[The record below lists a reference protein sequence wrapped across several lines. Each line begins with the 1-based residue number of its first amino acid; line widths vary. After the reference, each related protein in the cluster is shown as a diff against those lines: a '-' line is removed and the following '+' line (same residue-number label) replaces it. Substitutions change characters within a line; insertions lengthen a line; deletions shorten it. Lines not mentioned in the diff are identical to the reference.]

1 MKLIKIKNYNLGLL
15 KNKKTNAL
23 VFFFFI
29 LLVTNACEPDPKMIS
44 YGSNDF
50 GQLGFENTSWDD
62 RPLHEGYFHSWAGE
76 NFSLVHKIS
85 WDDYGTQ
92 VNELVCRGDNDL
104 GQCDL
109 PPELNEWINL
119 YGFNQWGN
127 KVDLGFNHGIA
138 AIDTTSYQW
147 LPNQNWL
154 VSWGD
159 NTYGQLD
166 FPEILDT
173 TIILQMIAGGNHNIA
188 LIGDTVTLD
197 TANAWG
203 YNLIDTVN
211 LRLVSW
217 GDNQYGQCD
226 VPQSVQNIS
235 DDIDPTSF
243 RVYAGGNHNVIV
255 YDSLGTN
262 KMVAWGDNQYG
273 QCETLSENQLNG
285 PNFLL
290 NQGGAPGGP
299 PAYIDQIYCG
309 YNHNVAILYNPN
321 EDISNNQN
329 NDIDSLY
336 ILDFEDNYYYYY
348 YSYLA
353 ARPVTLVAWGD
364 NTYGQCDIPDVDGL
378 IEGFDAGGYHN
389 NIAFKTNHIWTPE
402 SSTFPYRDIIG
413 WGMNDH
419 GQNDFPIRYY
429 VNTNTAPSYGPGPGG
444 PGDSPPE
451 ITLGGRHSLVR
462 GAQVYRSPNIDFN
475 FPEQFTGSLGDTVF
489 QTLTIQNIGPDTVV
503 IDSVVLFG
511 EENTIASAPPF
522 YHNFSDPE
530 TLFFE
535 DDLSFEIY
543 CIYDTS
549 HNNTEYAYMNI
560 YNKGWWEDSTQIN
573 LSSYFAPQVSV
584 DNNFNVFRGGFG
596 ETVYQPLLI
605 RNDGVDTVIIDSIII
620 QQYLNG
626 DEPPNF
632 QTGFSYETLG
642 EESYILPNDS
652 IQIYF
657 SATFNY
663 LSQISFNGNIRIY
676 LRTYNSVVLS
686 YSISA
691 MRYLGV
697 GENLAISN
705 YYEFS
710 NIYYCEGPQLS
721 SSIDNVFRLIDLG
734 TNQNVTNVHYFDFGA
749 LDTSSSIG
757 YIGEIDSLAN
767 HFEGNDFF
775 ISLLATQICDNQ
787 TELFVN
793 QDKLIIFRDNWFD
806 RIFPPHV
813 ESVVINH
820 RQEITYADT
829 FNYDIV
835 TSKIQMAID
844 DCGINC
850 LSGSA
855 LTIDPNLLEI
865 EISTGEVVV
874 DTLTIQNT
882 VPYELSFNMN
892 AVSGTD
898 NLVSVSFSDMSSM
911 GGIMSEMRI
920 PLDTVFSPV
929 TFSFWF
935 KPSISNWSDGPDL
948 PYTTFISPQG
958 DGDSNIWEIILD
970 DNLFFPRIGW
980 KDGDTYVLSE
990 SEVLPVFWYHVA
1002 FVHDLNNQTLGLYLN
1017 GVLEGS
1023 FTVSSDLYT
1032 GTGLGVNTSG
1042 FTGYQGRL
1050 AQLSI
1055 WNSALSNTQVQSI
1068 YDAGVNV
1075 DLVGDELEL
1084 PEDGL
1089 LGYWKIN
1096 ENNGDLA
1103 FDYSGGDRHAQ
1114 LIATD
1119 WDYELIESD
1128 IQWLSILVGSDQDI
1142 GPNETSIALVNI
1154 NATELEPGAYSGLI
1168 SLNPSFS
1175 PYDIFTSVRLVVTE
1189 ELGLTDNTLPRS
1201 FALHQNYP
1209 NPFNPITTIRFEL
1222 PEVSNV
1228 SIKVHDVLGNEVYR
1242 NILSQKEA
1250 GIHSVKWNAKNSNGE
1265 SVSAGVYF
1273 YSLKAGESFLK
1284 TKKMILL
1291 K

>member
-1 MKLIKIKNYNLGLL
+1 
-15 KNKKTNAL
+15 
-23 VFFFFI
+23 
-29 LLVTNACEPDPKMIS
+29 
-44 YGSNDF
+44 
-50 GQLGFENTSWDD
+50 
-62 RPLHEGYFHSWAGE
+62 
-76 NFSLVHKIS
+76 
-85 WDDYGTQ
+85 
-92 VNELVCRGDNDL
+92 
-104 GQCDL
+104 
-109 PPELNEWINL
+109 
-119 YGFNQWGN
+119 
-127 KVDLGFNHGIA
+127 
-138 AIDTTSYQW
+138 
-147 LPNQNWL
+147 
-154 VSWGD
+154 
-159 NTYGQLD
+159 
-166 FPEILDT
+166 
-173 TIILQMIAGGNHNIA
+173 
-188 LIGDTVTLD
+188 
-197 TANAWG
+197 
-203 YNLIDTVN
+203 
-211 LRLVSW
+211 
-217 GDNQYGQCD
+217 
-226 VPQSVQNIS
+226 
-235 DDIDPTSF
+235 
-243 RVYAGGNHNVIV
+243 
-255 YDSLGTN
+255 
-262 KMVAWGDNQYG
+262 
-273 QCETLSENQLNG
+273 
-285 PNFLL
+285 
-290 NQGGAPGGP
+290 
-299 PAYIDQIYCG
+299 
-309 YNHNVAILYNPN
+309 
-321 EDISNNQN
+321 
-329 NDIDSLY
+329 
-336 ILDFEDNYYYYY
+336 
-348 YSYLA
+348 
-353 ARPVTLVAWGD
+353 
-364 NTYGQCDIPDVDGL
+364 
-378 IEGFDAGGYHN
+378 
-389 NIAFKTNHIWTPE
+389 
-402 SSTFPYRDIIG
+402 
-413 WGMNDH
+413 
-419 GQNDFPIRYY
+419 
-429 VNTNTAPSYGPGPGG
+429 
-444 PGDSPPE
+444 
-451 ITLGGRHSLVR
+451 
-462 GAQVYRSPNIDFN
+462 

-1032 GTGLGVNTSG
+1032 GTGLGINTSG

-1273 YSLKAGESFLK
+1273 YSLRAGESFLK

>member
-1 MKLIKIKNYNLGLL
+1 MKLNKIKNYNLGLL
-15 KNKKTNAL
+15 KNKKINAL
-23 VFFFFI
+23 IFFFFI

-76 NFSLVHKIS
+76 NFSLVHRIS

-127 KVDLGFNHGIA
+127 KVDLGFNHGIV
-138 AIDTTSYQW
+138 AIDTTSYQG

-217 GDNQYGQCD
+217 GDNQYGQCN

-290 NQGGAPGGP
+290 NQGGVPGGP

-549 HNNTEYAYMNI
+549 HNNTEYAYMKI

-584 DNNFNVFRGGFG
+584 GNNFTVFRGGFE

-605 RNDGVDTVIIDSIII
+605 RNDGVDTVIIDSIVI

-632 QTGFSYETLG
+632 EPGFSYETLG
-642 EESYILPNDS
+642 EENYILPNDS

-663 LSQISFNGNIRIY
+663 LSQMSFNGNVRVY
-676 LRTYNSVVLS
+676 LRTYNSMSLS
-686 YSISA
+686 YGISA

-697 GENLAISN
+697 GENLSLSN
-705 YYEFS
+705 LYEA
-710 NIYYCEGPQLS
+710 NIYYCDGPWLTS
-721 SSIDNVFRLIDLG
+721 SSDNSFQLIDLG
-734 TNQNVTNVHYFDFGA
+734 DNSNLTNVHYFDFGA
-749 LDTSSSIG
+749 LDTSSNLG
-757 YIGEIDSLAN
+757 YIDEIDSLAGQ
-767 HFEGNDFF
+767 FEDNNYF
-775 ISLLATQICDNQ
+775 ISLLATRICDNQ
-787 TELFVN
+787 NELFAN
-793 QDKLIIFRDNWFD
+793 QDQLIIFRDSWFD
-806 RIFPPHV
+806 QMFPPHV

-820 RQEITYADT
+820 LQEITYADT
-829 FNYDIV
+829 FNYDLV
-835 TSKIQMAID
+835 ANSIQLAID

-855 LTIDPNLLEI
+855 LTIDPNILEI
-865 EISTGEVVV
+865 EIPTGEIVI
-874 DTLTIQNT
+874 DTLTIENS
-882 VPYELSFNMN
+882 VPYGLSFSMN
-892 AVSGTD
+892 AESGTD
-898 NLVSVSFSDMSSM
+898 IASSVSFSDMTGT
-911 GGIMSEMRI
+911 GGIMSEMQI
-920 PLDTVFSPV
+920 PLDTIFSPA

-935 KPSISNWSDGPDL
+935 KPTISNWSDGPEM
-948 PYTTFISPQG
+948 PYTTFISPEG

-970 DNLFFPRIGW
+970 DNQFFPRIGW
-980 KDGDTYVLSE
+980 KDDDTYVLSE
-990 SEVLPVFWYHVA
+990 SGVLPVFWHHAV
-1002 FVHDLNNQTLGLYLN
+1002 FVHDLSTQTLALYLN

-1023 FTVSSDLYT
+1023 FSVSSDLYT
-1032 GTGLGVNTSG
+1032 GTGLGINSSG

-1055 WNSALSNTQVQSI
+1055 WSTALSGPQVQAI
-1068 YDAGVNV
+1068 YDSGINV
-1075 DLVGDELEL
+1075 DLVSDELEL
-1084 PEDGL
+1084 PEGGP
-1089 LGYWKIN
+1089 LGYWKMN
-1096 ENNGDLA
+1096 ESNGDLA
-1103 FDYSGGDRHAQ
+1103 FDYSGSDRHAQ
-1114 LIATD
+1114 LIGTY
-1119 WDYELIESD
+1119 WSNELIQSD
-1128 IQWLSILVGSDQDI
+1128 TPWLSVLVGGNQDI
-1142 GPNETSIALVNI
+1142 GPNETSIALINI
-1154 NATELEPGAYSGLI
+1154 NATELEPGIYNGLI
-1168 SLNPSFS
+1168 SLNPNHG
-1175 PYDIFTSVRLVVTE
+1175 PYDIISTVRLTITE
-1189 ELGLTDNTLPRS
+1189 QLDLLENELPRRFS
-1201 FALHQNYP
+1201 LHQNYP

-1228 SIKVHDVLGNEVYR
+1228 LIKVHDILGNEVYK
-1242 NILSQKEA
+1242 NILNEKES
-1250 GIHSVKWNAKNSNGE
+1250 GFHSIKWNAKNSNGE

-1273 YSLKAGESFLK
+1273 YSLKAGEKFLK